1 MKVVAFF
8 GSPRIHGNTELLL
21 EEALRPAREAGHEV
35 IPFKLNYMNIK
46 PCQNCGGCEKTGV
59 CIVNDAMRAYLT
71 EAGGVVPNVLDTKK
85 LVFTGS
91 VNLSKSD
98 ILGLH
103 EELGQFQL
111 ENSGTLTLD
120 KDIDKEAFHRIER
133 IHNTGKLRVPSEVH
147 HLALLKVGHVHGEV
161 EKY

>member
-1 MKVVAFF
+1 LGNNAVLIRGLDRSLYNRVVGRAKEQ
-8 GSPRIHGNTELLL
+8 GKNVADL
-21 EEALRPAREAGHEV
+21 
-35 IPFKLNYMNIK
+35 
-46 PCQNCGGCEKTGV
+46 
-59 CIVNDAMRAYLT
+59 VNEAMRAYLNEGAAT
-71 EAGGVVPNVLDTKK
+71 VPNVFDTKK

-103 EELGQFQL
+103 DELGPFQL
-111 ENSGTLTLD
+111 ENSGQLTLD
-120 KDIDKEAFHRIER
+120 KDVDKEAFHRIER
-133 IHNTGKLRVPSEVH
+133 IHNTGKLRVPSNVH

>member
-1 MKVVAFF
+1 LSDLANNAVLIRGLDRNLYNRIVARAKEQ
-8 GSPRIHGNTELLL
+8 GKNV
-21 EEALRPAREAGHEV
+21 AD
-35 IPFKLNYMNIK
+35 
-46 PCQNCGGCEKTGV
+46 
-59 CIVNDAMRAYLT
+59 IVNDAMRAYMDVG
-71 EAGGVVPNVLDTKK
+71 EAVMPSVFDTKK

-91 VNLSKSD
+91 VSLSKSD

-133 IHNTGKLRVPSEVH
+133 IHNTGKLRVPSGVH

>member
-1 MKVVAFF
+1 LGNNAVLIRGLDRNLYNRIVGRAKEQGKNVAD
-8 GSPRIHGNTELLL
+8 L
-21 EEALRPAREAGHEV
+21 
-35 IPFKLNYMNIK
+35 
-46 PCQNCGGCEKTGV
+46 
-59 CIVNDAMRAYLT
+59 VNEAMRAYLNEGAVT
-71 EAGGVVPNVLDTKK
+71 TPNVFDTKK

-103 EELGQFQL
+103 DELGPFQL
-111 ENSGTLTLD
+111 ENSGQLTLD
-120 KDIDKEAFHRIER
+120 KDVDKEAFHRIER
-133 IHNTGKLRVPSEVH
+133 IHNTGKLRVPSNVH

>member
-1 MKVVAFF
+1 MANNAVLIRGLDRNLYNKIVARAKEQ
-8 GSPRIHGNTELLL
+8 GKNV
-21 EEALRPAREAGHEV
+21 AD
-35 IPFKLNYMNIK
+35 
-46 PCQNCGGCEKTGV
+46 
-59 CIVNDAMRAYLT
+59 IVNDAMRAYMDEG
-71 EAGGVVPNVLDTKK
+71 EAAMPSVFDTKK

-120 KDIDKEAFHRIER
+120 KDIDKEAFRRIER
-133 IHNTGKLRVPSEVH
+133 IHNTGKLRVPSNVH

>member
-1 MKVVAFF
+1 MANNAVLIRGLDRNLYNKIVARAKEQ
-8 GSPRIHGNTELLL
+8 GKNV
-21 EEALRPAREAGHEV
+21 AD
-35 IPFKLNYMNIK
+35 
-46 PCQNCGGCEKTGV
+46 
-59 CIVNDAMRAYLT
+59 IVNDAMRAYVDDGS
-71 EAGGVVPNVLDTKK
+71 AAVPSVLDTKK

-91 VNLSKSD
+91 VSLSKSD

-103 EELGQFQL
+103 EELGPFQL

-133 IHNTGKLRVPSEVH
+133 IHNTGKLRVPSNVH
-147 HLALLKVGHVHGEV
+147 HLALLKVGQVHGEV

>member
-1 MKVVAFF
+1 LSNNAVLIRGLDRNLYNKIVARAKEQ
-8 GSPRIHGNTELLL
+8 GKNV
-21 EEALRPAREAGHEV
+21 AD
-35 IPFKLNYMNIK
+35 
-46 PCQNCGGCEKTGV
+46 
-59 CIVNDAMRAYLT
+59 IVNDAMRAYMDDG
-71 EAGGVVPNVLDTKK
+71 AAPMPNVFDTKK

-91 VNLSKSD
+91 VSLSKAD

-120 KDIDKEAFHRIER
+120 KDIDREAFHRIER
-133 IHNTGKLRVPSEVH
+133 IHNTGKLRVPSQVH